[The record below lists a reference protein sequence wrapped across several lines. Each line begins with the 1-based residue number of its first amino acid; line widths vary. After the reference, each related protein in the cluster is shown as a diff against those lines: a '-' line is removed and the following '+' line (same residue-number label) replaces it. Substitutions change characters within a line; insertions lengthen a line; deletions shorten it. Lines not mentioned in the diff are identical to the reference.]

1 MQFQSY
7 SFQFQNK
14 QYLIVVDFY
23 LKYFEVELL
32 RRSPTSCVINNLKKF
47 FARFGIPEEVNSDN
61 GSQCANTR
69 NVFSRSHE
77 FKKFAKEW
85 EFRLVSNI
93 PEYPQS
99 NGAVERAVQTAK
111 RIFRKS
117 NMDNKDPFERLLKYC
132 NTPLE
137 YIGASPT
144 QLLMG
149 RRTRTTISIHRRL
162 LTPRTFES
170 TVVVK
175 KLQHRQLVSKKFY
188 DRHNGHLS
196 PLEAA
201 DKVRIRPNGI
211 IRGVQLRFCRDLP
224 VNLTG
229 NGPIYRRKRKQIIS
243 VANDGAHN
251 SEP

>member
-1 MQFQSY
+1 
-7 SFQFQNK
+7 
-14 QYLIVVDFY
+14 
-23 LKYFEVELL
+23 
-32 RRSPTSCVINNLKKF
+32 
-47 FARFGIPEEVNSDN
+47 
-61 GSQCANTR
+61 
-69 NVFSRSHE
+69 
-77 FKKFAKEW
+77 
-85 EFRLVSNI
+85 
-93 PEYPQS
+93 
-99 NGAVERAVQTAK
+99 
-111 RIFRKS
+111 
-117 NMDNKDPFERLLKYC
+117 MDNKDPFERLLKYC
-132 NTPLE
+132 STPLE

-170 TVVVK
+170 AVVVK